1 MSTNLT
7 ALKTKPE
14 LPTLTDGRLEN
25 VSGATS
31 DTQIAALWLAVKGNK
46 SSNTLRS
53 YRKELNRF
61 FLWLKYHD
69 MKIRDLN
76 IVTAQRYLM
85 DLGREHALPSAW
97 LKENGTTLFSST
109 AAEEVSWLP
118 VSERTAAYSRRILTS
133 FLAYACDAGFIGRN
147 PMKLTASPAPVDPR
161 TDMGSVE
168 NYLSPATWGWV
179 SKTLEDRTDT
189 PEGAR
194 DFWLMMLLY
203 HTGIRREEAAAATV
217 SDIIPDRMT
226 GVPRLKVNGKGGKLR
241 FVTLTETCVRALE
254 DYMSKRPDAEGLA
267 DTGSLPL
274 IGRLRGRGGS
284 RVSPRF
290 IGMMIE
296 GIKKKLLPDAPAAF
310 YPEIEAMT
318 THWMRHTNATHRLAA
333 GASLTSTQDEL
344 GHGSIETTRI
354 YARDT
359 IEKRRTDAEKLN
371 RLDASLRKGQ
381 R

>member
-14 LPTLTDGRLEN
+14 LPALADGQPAN
-25 VSGATS
+25 VSGAAS
-31 DTQIAALWLAVKGNK
+31 DAQIAALWLAVKGNK

-69 MKIRDLN
+69 MTIRDLD
-76 IVTAQRYLM
+76 IVAAQRYLM
-85 DLGREHALPSAW
+85 DLSREHALPSVW
-97 LKENGTTLFSST
+97 LKENGTTMFSST
-109 AAEEVSWLP
+109 TPEAASWLP

-133 FLAYACDAGFIGRN
+133 FLAYACDAGFISRN

-179 SKTLEDRTDT
+179 SKTLEGRTDT

-217 SDIIPDRMT
+217 SDIVPDRMT

-241 FVTLTETCVRALE
+241 FVTLTETCMHALE

-274 IGRLRGRGGS
+274 IGRLRGRGGI

-290 IGMMIE
+290 VGMMIE

-359 IEKRRTDAEKLN
+359 IEKRRADAEKLN

>member
-14 LPTLTDGRLEN
+14 LPALADGQPAN

-31 DTQIAALWLAVKGNK
+31 DAQIAALWLAVKGNK

-69 MKIRDLN
+69 MTIRDLD
-76 IVTAQRYLM
+76 IVAAQRYLM
-85 DLGREHALPSAW
+85 DLSREHALPFAW
-97 LKENGTTLFSST
+97 LKENGTTMFSST
-109 AAEEVSWLP
+109 TPEAASWLP
-118 VSERTAAYSRRILTS
+118 VSEQTAAYSRRILTS
-133 FLAYACDAGFIGRN
+133 FLAYACDAGFISRN

-168 NYLSPATWGWV
+168 NYLSPTTWGWV
-179 SKTLEDRTDT
+179 SKTLEGRTDT

-217 SDIIPDRMT
+217 SDIVPDRMT

-241 FVTLTETCVRALE
+241 FVTLTETCVHALE

-267 DTGSLPL
+267 DAGSLPL

-290 IGMMIE
+290 VGMMIE

-310 YPEIEAMT
+310 RPEIEAMT

-359 IEKRRTDAEKLN
+359 IEKRRADAEKLD

>member
-14 LPTLTDGRLEN
+14 LPALADGQPAN

-31 DTQIAALWLAVKGNK
+31 DAQIAALWLAVKGNK

-69 MKIRDLN
+69 MTIRDLD
-76 IVTAQRYLM
+76 IVAAQRYLM
-85 DLGREHALPSAW
+85 DLSREHALPFAW
-97 LKENGTTLFSST
+97 LKENGTTMFSST
-109 AAEEVSWLP
+109 TPETASWLP

-133 FLAYACDAGFIGRN
+133 FLAYACDAGFISRN

-168 NYLSPATWGWV
+168 NYLSPTTWGWV
-179 SKTLEDRTDT
+179 SKTLEGRTDT

-217 SDIIPDRMT
+217 SDIVPDRMT

-241 FVTLTETCVRALE
+241 FVTLTETCMHALE
-254 DYMSKRPDAEGLA
+254 DYMSKRPDAEGLV

-290 IGMMIE
+290 VGMMIE

-310 YPEIEAMT
+310 RPEIEAMT

-359 IEKRRTDAEKLN
+359 IEKRRADAEKLD

>member
-14 LPTLTDGRLEN
+14 LPALADGQPAN

-31 DTQIAALWLAVKGNK
+31 DAQIAALWLAVKGNK

-69 MKIRDLN
+69 MTIRDLD
-76 IVTAQRYLM
+76 IVAAQRYLM
-85 DLGREHALPSAW
+85 DLSREHALPFAW
-97 LKENGTTLFSST
+97 LKENGTTMFSST
-109 AAEEVSWLP
+109 TPEAASWLP

-133 FLAYACDAGFIGRN
+133 FLAYACDAGFISRN

-168 NYLSPATWGWV
+168 NYLSPTTWGWV
-179 SKTLEDRTDT
+179 SKTLEGRTDT

-217 SDIIPDRMT
+217 SDIVQDRMT

-241 FVTLTETCVRALE
+241 FVTLTETCVHALE

-290 IGMMIE
+290 VGMMIE

-310 YPEIEAMT
+310 RPEIEAMT

-359 IEKRRTDAEKLN
+359 IEKRRADAEKLD

>member
-14 LPTLTDGRLEN
+14 LPALTDGQPAN

-31 DTQIAALWLAVKGNK
+31 DAQIAALWLAVKGNK

-69 MKIRDLN
+69 MTIRDLD
-76 IVTAQRYLM
+76 IVAAQRYLM
-85 DLGREHALPSAW
+85 DLSREHALPFAW
-97 LKENGTTLFSST
+97 LKENGTTMFSST
-109 AAEEVSWLP
+109 TPEAASWLP

-133 FLAYACDAGFIGRN
+133 FLAYACDAGFISRN

-168 NYLSPATWGWV
+168 NYLSPTTWGWV
-179 SKTLEDRTDT
+179 SKTLEGRTDT

-217 SDIIPDRMT
+217 SDIVPDRMT

-241 FVTLTETCVRALE
+241 FVTLTETCMHALE

-290 IGMMIE
+290 VGMMIE